1 MNKEDFKNIIEPVVK
16 RNNCKLW
23 GIEILR
29 GKKRIKL
36 RVYIDSN
43 KDIDITDC
51 ENVSKD
57 LNYEPSLDMNLGNDY
72 ILEVS
77 TPGIDRKFFNISQ
90 LKDFIGNELEFKTKE
105 IINGTRKFYGKLIEC
120 DEIHFSVDVKK
131 DFMKFKFSDIDLCKL
146 KPNYN
151 ELMKEKNHA
160 KY

>member
-1 MNKEDFKNIIEPVVK
+1 MNIDNFKNIIEPVVK

-105 IINGTRKFYGKLIEC
+105 IINGTRKFNGKLIEC

>member
-105 IINGTRKFYGKLIEC
+105 IINGTRKFNGKLIL
-120 DEIHFSVDVKK
+120 EIGYDQKYKVISF
-131 DFMKFKFSDIDLCKL
+131 L
-146 KPNYN
+146 
-151 ELMKEKNHA
+151 KEKNFFINKIVKDYGNNHRCIVST
-160 KY
+160 KIN

>member
-90 LKDFIGNELEFKTKE
+90 LKYFIGNELEFKTKE
-105 IINGTRKFYGKLIEC
+105 IINGTRKFNGKLIEC

>member
-57 LNYEPSLDMNLGNDY
+57 LNYEPSLDMSLGNDY

-90 LKDFIGNELEFKTKE
+90 LKDFIGKELEFKTKE
-105 IINGTRKFYGKLIEC
+105 IINGTRKFNGKLIEC

-131 DFMKFKFSDIDLCKL
+131 DFMKFKFS
-146 KPNYN
+146 
-151 ELMKEKNHA
+151 
-160 KY
+160 

>member
-1 MNKEDFKNIIEPVVK
+1 MNKNDFKNIIEPVVK

-90 LKDFIGNELEFKTKE
+90 LKNFIGNELEFKTKE
-105 IINGTRKFYGKLIEC
+105 IINGTRKFNGKLIEC

>member
-90 LKDFIGNELEFKTKE
+90 LKDFIANELEFKTKE
-105 IINGTRKFYGKLIEC
+105 IINGTRKFNGKLIEC

>member
-57 LNYEPSLDMNLGNDY
+57 LNYEPSLDMSLGNNY

-90 LKDFIGNELEFKTKE
+90 LKDFIGNELELKTKE

-131 DFMKFKFSDIDLCKL
+131 DLMKFKFSDIDLCKL

>member
-1 MNKEDFKNIIEPVVK
+1 
-16 RNNCKLW
+16 
-23 GIEILR
+23 
-29 GKKRIKL
+29 
-36 RVYIDSN
+36 
-43 KDIDITDC
+43 
-51 ENVSKD
+51 
-57 LNYEPSLDMNLGNDY
+57 MNLGNDY

-105 IINGTRKFYGKLIEC
+105 IINGTRKFNGKLIEC

>member
-1 MNKEDFKNIIEPVVK
+1 MNKNDFKNIIEPVVK

-57 LNYEPSLDMNLGNDY
+57 LNYEPSLDMSLGNDY

-90 LKDFIGNELEFKTKE
+90 LKNFIGNELEFKTKE
-105 IINGTRKFYGKLIEC
+105 IINGTRKFNGKLIEC